1 MRSLEEI
8 LLGFFIFFTI
18 ERTIRLI
25 SNSVIQP
32 VVEKRTVNPEAIENW
47 KLLSEVA
54 LLLLA
59 CFFVVKFRRVFNK
72 A

>member
-1 MRSLEEI
+1 MRSLDEI

-18 ERTIRLI
+18 ERLIRLI

-32 VVEKRTVNPEAIENW
+32 VIETKTKNPEAVENW
-47 KLLSEVA
+47 KLGSEVI
-54 LLLLA
+54 LLVGA
-59 CFFVVKFRRVFNK
+59 SFFIIKFRRVFNR